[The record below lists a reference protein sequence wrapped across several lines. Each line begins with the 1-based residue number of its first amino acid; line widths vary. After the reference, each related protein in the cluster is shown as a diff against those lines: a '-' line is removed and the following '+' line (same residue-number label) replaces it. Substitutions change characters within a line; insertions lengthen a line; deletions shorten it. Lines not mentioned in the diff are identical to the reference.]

1 MPMSIPM
8 TSCQNKPKKYIY
20 DIPYSAGKSNKP
32 GHVKE
37 ITYDHTFSSKA
48 PFEYKVVSI

>member
-1 MPMSIPM
+1 MPLSIPM
-8 TSCQNKPKKYIY
+8 TSCQNKPKKIY
-20 DIPYSAGKSNKP
+20 LRYSAGKSNKP